1 MPIVMNL
8 MMGINFFSR
17 ICIVLIFSSC
27 GIQNYYRAK
36 DLDAQILSEKKKS
49 LNVIKK
55 WHVEQKR
62 TNALRDSIQ
71 YYRRLNVPQN

>member
-1 MPIVMNL
+1 MPVVMNL

-17 ICIVLIFSSC
+17 VCIVLIFSSC
-27 GIQNYYRAK
+27 GVQNYYRAK

-49 LNVIKK
+49 LTVIKK
-55 WHVEQKR
+55 WHLERKR
-62 TNALRDSIQ
+62 IGSLRDSID

>member
-27 GIQNYYRAK
+27 GVQNYYKLK

-49 LNVIKK
+49 LTVIKK
-55 WHVEQKR
+55 WHIEAGKVK
-62 TNALRDSIQ
+62 TLRDSLQ
-71 YYRRLNVPQN
+71 YYRRLNVPQK